1 MRRIMR
7 SSVSALLVLGLV
19 AGCGKKTMKAPPPP
33 PAPPVQAEPTPQPP
47 PPPPSP
53 PPPPPAPTKV
63 DLSDAFFDFDS
74 YTLRDDARNA
84 LTDDGKQL
92 VGATRVSVTVE
103 GHCDERGTND
113 YNLAL
118 GQKRADAAKDFLVS
132 YGVDGARVSTIS
144 YGETRPFDLG
154 HDETAWAKNRRAH
167 LVANP

>member
-7 SSVSALLVLGLV
+7 SSLTALLALGLL
-19 AGCGKKTMKAPPPP
+19 AGCGKKTMKEQAPPTPQPARTEPPPPPPPP
-33 PAPPVQAEPTPQPP
+33 PAPPPPVPEP
-47 PPPPSP
+47 S
-53 PPPPPAPTKV
+53 TKV
-63 DLSDAFFDFDS
+63 DLGDAFFDYDS
-74 YTLRDDARNA
+74 NALRDDARSA
-84 LTDDGKQL
+84 LTGDGRQL
-92 VGATRVSVTVE
+92 VSAPRVTITVE

-118 GQKRADAAKDFLVS
+118 GQKRAEAAKDFLVS
-132 YGVDGARVSTIS
+132 YGVGADRISTIS